1 MAIWLKNNI
10 LDKNRIDSIIKL
22 EGKLRI
28 VIATIHLARGEPPFE
43 PLFAP
48 HKWGDFMNRKRP
60 KQIVIRVSEEEL
72 DKIKLKVQRSNLKQS
87 EYIIKCLLEKDI
99 YVVEGL
105 GELIKQVKYIG
116 NNLNQLTR
124 AVHEGKADCSNEV
137 KEIQKELSEVWQ
149 LLRSLTQKQL

>member
-1 MAIWLKNNI
+1 
-10 LDKNRIDSIIKL
+10 
-22 EGKLRI
+22 
-28 VIATIHLARGEPPFE
+28 
-43 PLFAP
+43 
-48 HKWGDFMNRKRP
+48 MNRKRP

-72 DKIKLKVQRSNLKQS
+72 AKIKLKVQKSNLKQS

-116 NNLNQLTR
+116 NNLNQITR
-124 AVHEGKADCSNEV
+124 AVHEGKANCSNEV

-149 LLRSLTQKQL
+149 LLRLLTQKQL

>member
-1 MAIWLKNNI
+1 
-10 LDKNRIDSIIKL
+10 
-22 EGKLRI
+22 
-28 VIATIHLARGEPPFE
+28 
-43 PLFAP
+43 
-48 HKWGDFMNRKRP
+48 MNRKRP

-72 DKIKLKVQRSNLKQS
+72 DKIKLKVQKSNLKQS

-105 GELIKQVKYIG
+105 GEIIKQVKYIG